1 MQRITRLF
9 VLTLLLIVVGAAFA
23 GKARGPEASLV
34 SKSGEVHNISPGVS
48 AFRLPEVGSRRPGS
62 LDEVIISEDFE
73 DYANG
78 SLPPGW
84 TQVDVDNGSCPVTGF
99 GGFSRW
105 IVFSGIPAHSGT
117 KFVANAYNAP
127 PVPNN
132 DWLILPQ
139 QNLTGEI
146 TLSYWAASQ
155 DPSYLETFEIRVS
168 TTGSTPADFTNLVST
183 HVDVP
188 STYTQYTDDLS
199 AYAGSPFYIAFHYT
213 SVDEF
218 ILKVDDILL
227 EAGEAAPTGTI
238 SGTVTNFETSAP
250 IVGATVEIEGGG
262 STETDAN
269 GAYSFDVP
277 AGTYTLTASAQ
288 SFEDETIAGVEVVV
302 EQTTTVDFA
311 LVPSSTVTTDYPSAA
326 TPVNIPDQSPT
337 GANKTMTI
345 TDDFLIEDLDVTV
358 NITHTWVS
366 DLDLYLISPWGDT
379 VQLAEDP
386 TTFPPG
392 ANMTNCRFDDEA
404 AVAFNY
410 ETLTAPF
417 TGSWQPFE
425 ELGAF
430 EGFTTQGIW
439 TLRAVDNEQADV
451 GSIGVFIVHVLHE
464 ASAVG
469 PRGEGIPTGFAMH
482 EAFPNPFNPST
493 RIDFDVPATTNGEL
507 KIYNSLGQEVA
518 TLVSGQLATGL
529 HSVYFDAS
537 ALTSGIYFAQLR
549 AGSFVATQK
558 LVLMK

>member
-1 MQRITRLF
+1 MHKLGK
-9 VLTLLLIVVGAAFA
+9 LLILAACLMLVGSAFA
-23 GKARGPEASLV
+23 SKAKGPLANYT
-34 SKSGEVHNISPGVS
+34 SKYGEIWILDTEG
-48 AFRLPEVGSRRPGS
+48 RPEGSVVRTHRNPF
-62 LDEVIISEDFE
+62 DEVIIENNFDDE
-73 DYANG
+73 TAG
-78 SLPPGW
+78 SLPEGW
-84 TQVDVDNGSCPVTGF
+84 TQVDVD
-99 GGFSRW
+99 GGFCGQFNRNSTW
-105 IVFSGIPAHSGT
+105 QVFNYT
-117 KFVANAYNAP
+117 TNARSQPNCLMNHYNDGA
-127 PVPNN
+127 VPNN

-139 QNLTGEI
+139 QTLGGEI
-146 TLSYWAASQ
+146 ILSFWAATQQATYPES
-155 DPSYLETFEIRVS
+155 FEVKVS
-168 TTGSTPADFTNLVST
+168 TSGTQPANFTELISAHNNIPAAWT
-183 HVDVP
+183 E
-188 STYTQYTDDLS
+188 YTFDLS
-199 AYAGSPFYIAFHYT
+199 EFADTPFYVAIHHT
-213 SVDEF
+213 SVDMF
-218 ILKVDDILL
+218 VLKVDDLL
-227 EAGEAAPTGTI
+227 LTAGEAAPTGTI

>member
-1 MQRITRLF
+1 MHKLGK
-9 VLTLLLIVVGAAFA
+9 LLILAACLMLVGSAFA
-23 GKARGPEASLV
+23 SKAKGPLANYT
-34 SKSGEVHNISPGVS
+34 SKYGEIWILDTEG
-48 AFRLPEVGSRRPGS
+48 RPEGSVVRTHRNPF
-62 LDEVIISEDFE
+62 DEVIIENNFDDE
-73 DYANG
+73 TAG
-78 SLPPGW
+78 SLPEGW
-84 TQVDVDNGSCPVTGF
+84 TQVDVD
-99 GGFSRW
+99 GGFCGQFNRNSTW
-105 IVFSGIPAHSGT
+105 QVFNYT
-117 KFVANAYNAP
+117 TNARSQPNCLMNHYNDGA
-127 PVPNN
+127 VPNN

-139 QNLTGEI
+139 QTLGGEI
-146 TLSYWAASQ
+146 ILSFWAATQQATYPES
-155 DPSYLETFEIRVS
+155 FEVKVS
-168 TTGSTPADFTNLVST
+168 TSGTQPANFTELISAHNNIPAAWT
-183 HVDVP
+183 E
-188 STYTQYTDDLS
+188 YTFDLS
-199 AYAGSPFYIAFHYT
+199 EFADTPFYVAIHHT
-213 SVDEF
+213 SVDMF
-218 ILKVDDILL
+218 VLKVDDLL
-227 EAGEAAPTGTI
+227 LTAGEAAPTGTI

-549 AGSFVATQK
+549 AGSYVATQK

>member
-1 MQRITRLF
+1 MHKLGK
-9 VLTLLLIVVGAAFA
+9 LLILAACLMLVGSAFA
-23 GKARGPEASLV
+23 GKAKGPLANYTSKYGEIWIIDAEGRPEGSVIRTDRNPLDETIIENNFDDEAA
-34 SKSGEVHNISPGVS
+34 GT
-48 AFRLPEVGSRRPGS
+48 LPE
-62 LDEVIISEDFE
+62 
-73 DYANG
+73 
-78 SLPPGW
+78 GW
-84 TQVDVDNGSCPVTGF
+84 TQVDVD
-99 GGFSRW
+99 GGFCGQFNRNSTFQ
-105 IVFSGIPAHSGT
+105 VFNYT
-117 KFVANAYNAP
+117 TNARSQPNVIMNHYNDGA
-127 PVPNN
+127 VPNN

-139 QNLTGEI
+139 QTLGGEI
-146 TLSYWAASQ
+146 ILSFWAATQ
-155 DPSYLETFEIRVS
+155 QATFPESFEVKVS
-168 TTGSTPADFTNLVST
+168 TTGTTPANFTNLISAHNNIPAAWT
-183 HVDVP
+183 E
-188 STYTQYTDDLS
+188 YTFDLSEYADTPFYVAIHHTSIDMFVLKIDDL
-199 AYAGSPFYIAFHYT
+199 
-213 SVDEF
+213 
-218 ILKVDDILL
+218 LL
-227 EAGEAAPTGTI
+227 TAGEAAPTGTI
-238 SGTVTNFETSAP
+238 AGTVTDFETAAP
-250 IVGATVEIEGGG
+250 IQGATIEIEGGA
-262 STETDAN
+262 STTTDAN
-269 GAYSFDVP
+269 GDYSFNVA
-277 AGTYTLTASAQ
+277 AGTYTLNASAANY
-288 SFEDETIAGVEVVV
+288 EDETVTGVVV
-302 EQTTTVDFA
+302 VVDQTTTADIA
-311 LVPSSTVTTDYPSAA
+311 MVPSSTVTTNYPSAA

-337 GANKTMTI
+337 GANKNLTI

-379 VQLAEDP
+379 VQLAQDP

-404 AVAFNY
+404 AVAFDY

-417 TGSWQPFE
+417 TGSWQPYE

-451 GSIGVFIVHVLHE
+451 GSIGVFTIHVLHE
-464 ASAVG
+464 ASAIG

-549 AGSFVATQK
+549 AGSFVSTQK